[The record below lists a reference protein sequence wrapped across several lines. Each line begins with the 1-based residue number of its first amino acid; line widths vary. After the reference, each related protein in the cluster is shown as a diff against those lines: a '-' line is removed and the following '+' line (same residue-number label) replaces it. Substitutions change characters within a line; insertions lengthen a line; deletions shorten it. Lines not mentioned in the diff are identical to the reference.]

1 MNFDKKKFESQLPAF
16 IPDLLDELFS
26 HGLIPTLVGG
36 AVRDFYLFGKL
47 GKDWDVELTHETIA
61 FNKDQWKQLGRD
73 LARFGKVSSL
83 PYEVLRLEIDSFQLE
98 FSPPRIETFFEDKNH
113 HSNFTADFQFKL
125 PFEQAVLR
133 RDFTIN
139 AMGIR
144 FKSKKEIEF
153 LDPLEGLRHLRE
165 KILHFTGPDFA
176 KDPVRFLRAHRFAL
190 KYHFSFSP
198 ELNALLK
205 TMKVEGMSASYL
217 WQEMQKS
224 QDPIGF
230 LERMFKAH
238 REHPEMK
245 LPLDDSVIPK
255 LTEVKKVLS
264 DPKRQEAWIIA
275 LEWVDLSSE
284 KWREYFSLSS
294 DTGRR
299 LARWAQTTKIF
310 QKELPENFQGEFEA
324 IRDTENF
331 EKLFDWYFTT
341 KQLLQKNPDLPLLKM
356 IEDYLPDWIHLY
368 RFEAPKDVKHIDP
381 PYRAKYQV
389 WNLCQ
394 RI

>member
-1 MNFDKKKFESQLPAF
+1 MNFDKKKFESQLPSF

-26 HGLIPTLVGG
+26 HGFIPTLVGG
-36 AVRDFYLFGKL
+36 AVRDFYLLGKV

-61 FNKDQWKQLGRD
+61 FNKNQWKQLGKD
-73 LARFGKVSSL
+73 LTKFGKVTSL
-83 PYEVLRLEIDSFQLE
+83 PYEIIRLEVDSFQLE

-165 KILHFTGPDFA
+165 KMLHFTGPDFA

-190 KYHFSFSP
+190 KYHFGFSP
-198 ELNALLK
+198 ELKDLLK
-205 TMKVEGMSASYL
+205 GMKVEGFTASYL

-230 LERMFKAH
+230 LERVLKTKH
-238 REHPEMK
+238 EHPEMK
-245 LPLDDSVIPK
+245 LPLEESVLLK
-255 LTEVKKVLS
+255 LADVKKVLS
-264 DPKRQEAWIIA
+264 DPKRHEAWIIA
-275 LEWVDLSSE
+275 LEWIDLSSE
-284 KWREYFSLSS
+284 KWREYFSISS

-310 QKELPENFQGEFEA
+310 QKELPENFHGEFEE
-324 IRDTENF
+324 IRDTEKF

-341 KQLLQKNPDLPLLKM
+341 KQLLQKNPDLPLMKM
-356 IEDYLPDWIHLY
+356 IEDFLPDWIHLY